1 MRARSTRH
9 VNFIYHGIYH
19 YYRSQCNFQC
29 GTRLTRFRSTLE
41 RTWIG
46 ICFFLST
53 FRTLSLHNLGCT
65 IEVQR
70 SSRKSEAAC
79 LLPSKSEFR
88 VGCKMHSHNAKSL
101 TAVHVISKIRSVCNR
116 IHCSSGRFLNMHF
129 KANYGNWLQS
139 TFHIS
144 NLESVGAMHCTSEA
158 QTCLQYEFHV
168 RSWLRSSQI
177 NQTVGLV

>member
-1 MRARSTRH
+1 MFSEY
-9 VNFIYHGIYH
+9 V
-19 YYRSQCNFQC
+19 
-29 GTRLTRFRSTLE
+29 GTHLDWDL
-41 RTWIG
+41 
-46 ICFFLST
+46 FFLV
-53 FRTLSLHNLGCT
+53 H
-65 IEVQR
+65 VQD
-70 SSRKSEAAC
+70 SVVAQFGMHYWSAAFKSEIRTPC
-79 LLPSKSEFR
+79 LLQSISEFR
-88 VGCKMHSHNAKSL
+88 VGCEMHSHNAKSL
-101 TAVHVISKIRSVCNR
+101 TAVHVISKIRSVCDR
-116 IHCSSGRFLNMHF
+116 IYCSSGRCLNMHF